1 MSERYL
7 RKGGWLAF
15 IVGPNRTSLG
25 GTEFL
30 IDTPALLAATGA
42 QVGLEVHEIHEL
54 NAYSRYDVHSR
65 NSIREE
71 RLLVMRRP

>member
-1 MSERYL
+1 MAERSL
-7 RKGGWLAF
+7 KKRGWLAF
-15 IVGPNRTSLG
+15 IVGSNRTSLG
-25 GTEFL
+25 GIKFL
-30 IDTPALLAATGA
+30 IDTPALLAATGVH
-42 QVGLEVHEIHEL
+42 VGLQFCEMYEL